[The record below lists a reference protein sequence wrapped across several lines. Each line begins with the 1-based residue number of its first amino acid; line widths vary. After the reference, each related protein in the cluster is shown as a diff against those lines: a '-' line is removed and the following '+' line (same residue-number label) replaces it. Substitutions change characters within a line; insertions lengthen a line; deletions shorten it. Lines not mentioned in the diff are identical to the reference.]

1 MSVTE
6 GDSVTLHPDDDT
18 VRSLH
23 YVQWRFG
30 PEGTIIIIQFNGGGP
45 DITYF
50 NEKRIRDRLQIDNQT
65 GSLTIRNTRTTDSG
79 LYELK
84 MKSWVLF
91 NVTVY
96 GEY

>member
-1 MSVTE
+1 ME
-6 GDSVTLHPDDDT
+6 GDSVTLHTDD
-18 VRSLH
+18 VRYKR

-30 PEGTIIIIQFNGGGP
+30 PENTIIIIQFNGG

-50 NEKRIRDRLQIDNQT
+50 KDDERIRDRLQINNQT
-65 GSLTIRNTRTTDSG
+65 GDLTIRNTQTTDSG
-79 LYELK
+79 LYELT
-84 MKSWVLF
+84 MKNWLLLF